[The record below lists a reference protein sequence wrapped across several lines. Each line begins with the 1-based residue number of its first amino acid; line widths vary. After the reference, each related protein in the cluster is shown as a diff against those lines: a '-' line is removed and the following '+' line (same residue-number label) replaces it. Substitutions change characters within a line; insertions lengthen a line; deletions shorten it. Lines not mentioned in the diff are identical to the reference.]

1 MYVDGSGTQIADGP
15 RKAVLLQ
22 VSLLYVNQL
31 DLTNVPTY
39 QCSFHFANDTDC
51 CAGTSDGNQPSCHSV
66 TTGDAQVKSIN
77 YTCVEEPPQVRIK
90 SITCY
95 TRPTP
100 SSPATSFVVVSLR
113 SESIMA
119 KGSRRFR
126 PFDKRSRF
134 PLDDRHYLDG
144 DWKLNAVTK
153 FLGLGTGDGRSINE
167 EVNHECKDD
176 KCSVSSFS
184 TNATTDNNIGPGRI
198 LDKLYQYLGR
208 KVEWGILHVS
218 VSSLHPN
225 RIMHCLCVDEVYDDD
240 DSDSDSDADI
250 LFEFEPPS
258 PPIRS
263 QTVELIDLNEVIV
276 CIHEQR
282 GSAAVAGLKSLFHQM
297 Q

>member
-1 MYVDGSGTQIADGP
+1 
-15 RKAVLLQ
+15 
-22 VSLLYVNQL
+22 
-31 DLTNVPTY
+31 
-39 QCSFHFANDTDC
+39 
-51 CAGTSDGNQPSCHSV
+51 
-66 TTGDAQVKSIN
+66 
-77 YTCVEEPPQVRIK
+77 
-90 SITCY
+90 
-95 TRPTP
+95 
-100 SSPATSFVVVSLR
+100 
-113 SESIMA
+113 MA

-134 PLDDRHYLDG
+134 SLDDRHYLDG
-144 DWKLNAVTK
+144 DWKLDTVIDS
-153 FLGLGTGDGRSINE
+153 FGLDTGDGRSINK

-176 KCSVSSFS
+176 ECSVSSFS
-184 TNATTDNNIGPGRI
+184 TNATMDDNIGPGRI

-225 RIMHCLCVDEVYDDD
+225 RIMHCLCVDEVYMYDDD
-240 DSDSDSDADI
+240 DSDSDFDADI
-250 LFEFEPPS
+250 LIEPPS

-276 CIHEQR
+276 CIHEQC